1 MRSGFR
7 EKNGLL
13 YAHITSAPNARDC
26 LPVVANIGVGLPL
39 AFIGSEK
46 LFLITEQHRGKGPL
60 GKVFLPLVT
69 INKAENKIHN
79 C

>member
-7 EKNGLL
+7 EKNGPL

>member
-7 EKNGLL
+7 EKNGPL

-69 INKAENKIHN
+69 INKAENKIDN

>member
-1 MRSGFR
+1 MRSRFR
-7 EKNGLL
+7 EKNGPL
-13 YAHITSAPNARDC
+13 YAHIMSAQNARDC
-26 LPVVANIGVGLPL
+26 LPVVANIGIGFSL

-46 LFLITEQHRGKGPL
+46 LFLITEQHRSKGPL

-69 INKAENKIHN
+69 INKAENKIHD